1 MIGKHLRLLATAGAL
16 AATLAACGAEAPTA
30 GDGDAFTVSVS
41 EPAAN
46 ATVAV
51 PFTVTVASSVPLGT
65 TESGLHHVHV
75 WFDDNE
81 NDYQVV
87 EAPSVTI
94 SDLTAGP
101 HVVHVSLRNANHSA
115 AGAETEVPITVGAS
129 AAATTAPAPDPAA
142 SEPDQYGY

>member
-30 GDGDAFTVSVS
+30 GDGDVVHRLRQRTGR
-41 EPAAN
+41 ERHRRR
-46 ATVAV
+46 

-142 SEPDQYGY
+142 SGPDQYGY